1 MSLFT
6 LPPAQPQLPKRFPGS
21 PHWGRDWNLANRN
34 LRAAIEN
41 AIEHAWQLR
50 FTPDQVG
57 TEVTDLVC
65 SRRLDSQ
72 ALAVLHV
79 VIGELAK
86 QTKKRARPW

>member
-21 PHWGRDWNLANRN
+21 PHWGRDWNLAY

-50 FTPDQVG
+50 FTP
-57 TEVTDLVC
+57 
-65 SRRLDSQ
+65 
-72 ALAVLHV
+72 
-79 VIGELAK
+79 
-86 QTKKRARPW
+86 TKSEPKSSISCVRGG